1 MTPDEIMQAYEVV
14 AQDVRNRT
22 AQDAAM
28 IGNAQR
34 SLGTL
39 AERVASPSGQTSGLA
54 NYTYNRLLRPTVDT
68 ATTAL
73 ITQGRAQALQTDL
86 TNKLLAAKQNYEDAK
101 NAYTVAST
109 TPSNNNNNLY
119 DEKTDTP
126 FSGEKVVHPKAGT
139 IVGTQFIF
147 GSGYDVQIADGK
159 GGVITKNFPNATNPV
174 QAMQMYRTQSSVPS
188 GSNAS
193 PGTSLDITR
202 IQENLNNWQMPIS
215 RTSFK

>member
-28 IGNAQR
+28 IGNSQR

-73 ITQGRAQALQTDL
+73 ITQGKAQALQTDL
-86 TNKLLAAKQNYEDAK
+86 TNKLLAAKQSYEDAK
-101 NAYTVAST
+101 NNYTVAST
-109 TPSNNNNNLY
+109 AANNNNNNNNQLY
-119 DEKTDTP
+119 SEKTDTRNNV
-126 FSGEKVVHPKAGT
+126 EKAPAAGT
-139 IVGTQFIF
+139 ILGAQFIF
-147 GSGYDVQIADGK
+147 GSGYDVKIADGN

-174 QAMQMYRTQSSVPS
+174 EAIQMYRNGNTAA
-188 GSNAS
+188 NNTAT
-193 PGTSLDITR
+193 GTSMSQNN
-202 IQENLNNWQMPIS
+202 IQNTLGDWQMPIS

>member
-28 IGNAQR
+28 IGNSQR

-109 TPSNNNNNLY
+109 TPSNNNNNNLY

-126 FSGEKVVHPKAGT
+126 FSGEKVVNPKAGT
-139 IVGTQFIF
+139 ILGTQFIF
-147 GSGYDVQIADGK
+147 G
-159 GGVITKNFPNATNPV
+159 
-174 QAMQMYRTQSSVPS
+174 R
-188 GSNAS
+188 
-193 PGTSLDITR
+193 
-202 IQENLNNWQMPIS
+202 S
-215 RTSFK
+215 RFLFLRSR